1 MENTSNELIEN
12 EKQKSTQFNQNDDT
26 TPLNIHKLDKNIPH
40 QSQESP
46 YQFPNHQPT
55 HQHTPHKTH
64 ITTSKSNES
73 DKKQL
78 TPHQTPSTSSKGRS
92 LEQSENDEE
101 RPLKRHR
108 TLPYRELMTDPQI
121 RHKIDNHF
129 VKNRTLPIHKLFFGP
144 VEIEKLSN
152 LGLSLKFGDDFIMF
166 FKVTPYKF
174 DQRICKIS
182 YKFIRELKVSLHF
195 YT

>member
-1 MENTSNELIEN
+1 MENTSNELIES
-12 EKQKSTQFNQNDDT
+12 EKQKSTQFNPKDDT
-26 TPLNIHKLDKNIPH
+26 KPLNIHTSDKNIPH

-46 YQFPNHQPT
+46 YQFPNNQPT
-55 HQHTPHKTH
+55 PQHTQHKTQ

-73 DKKQL
+73 DEKQL
-78 TPHQTPSTSSKGRS
+78 KPHQTPSTSSKGRS
-92 LEQSENDEE
+92 LEQSENEDEE

-108 TLPYRELMTDPQI
+108 TLPYKELMTDPQI

-144 VEIEKLSN
+144 MEIGKLSN

-174 DQRICKIS
+174 DQKICKIS

-195 YT
+195 